1 MAALSAVKNQKN
13 QKTRQK
19 NKIQITKKT
28 IELERTYSFGP
39 LIMFCLFRQGI
50 EGLMSRCQKGEGR
63 IAVDFFMLS

>member
-19 NKIQITKKT
+19 NKIQITKKNNR
-28 IELERTYSFGP
+28 IRKIYSFGP
-39 LIMFCLFRQGI
+39 LVMFCLFRQGI

-63 IAVDFFMLS
+63 IAVDFLMLS